1 MLLRG
6 MLKDPRYYSVRLRL
20 SEEERY
26 RLRVLAAQANMS
38 ITAYLTWL
46 LRQVIKAVDKENSA
60 IPGSTKP

>member
-1 MLLRG
+1 MMKSLQ
-6 MLKDPRYYSVRLRL
+6 YYSVRLCL

-26 RLRVLAAQANMS
+26 RLRVLAAQQNMS
-38 ITAYLTWL
+38 ITGYLTWL

>member
-26 RLRVLAAQANMS
+26 RLRVLAAQQNMS

-46 LRQVIKAVDKENSA
+46 LRQVIEAVNEENPT

>member
-1 MLLRG
+1 MMKSLQ
-6 MLKDPRYYSVRLRL
+6 YYSVRLCL

-38 ITAYLTWL
+38 ISAYLTWL

>member
-20 SEEERY
+20 DKEERY
-26 RLRVLAAQANMS
+26 RLRVLAAQQNMS
-38 ITAYLTWL
+38 ITGYLTWL
-46 LRQVIKAVDKENSA
+46 LRQVIEAVDKENPA